1 MGNRSVQRA
10 ICRAIMGMAGCQ
22 TTMAS
27 LPLLSI
33 TIHSLNANS
42 QRICVQYLSPK
53 RLFNLCLVFSLVF
66 SIIVLHMAGLLWSS
80 NTKTDANVNMR

>member
-33 TIHSLNANS
+33 HSLNANS
-42 QRICVQYLSPK
+42 QRVCVPYLSPK
-53 RLFNLCLVFSLVF
+53 ILFNLCLVFSLVF
-66 SIIVLHMAGLLWSS
+66 SIIVLHMAVLLWPS

>member
-33 TIHSLNANS
+33 HSLNANS
-42 QRICVQYLSPK
+42 QRVCVPYLSPK
-53 RLFNLCLVFSLVF
+53 RLFNLCLVFF
-66 SIIVLHMAGLLWSS
+66 IIVLHMAVLLWSS
-80 NTKTDANVNMR
+80 NIKTDANVNMR

>member
-1 MGNRSVQRA
+1 MGNRSVHRA

-42 QRICVQYLSPK
+42 QRVCVPYLSPK
-53 RLFNLCLVFSLVF
+53 ILFNLCLVFF
-66 SIIVLHMAGLLWSS
+66 IIVLHMAVLLWSS